1 MLTREVEVAGSRGTA
16 EENLSAEVLQEAA
29 ATFGILAA
37 TVRLHIVWLLARGE
51 RDVSSLAEDVGATVQ
66 VVSQHLAKLRLAGL
80 VQARRE
86 GRRQV
91 YLVNDPHLAAVVR
104 EMVAHLRGPSRGR
117 GTGRAGAGRG
127 VGS

>member
-1 MLTREVEVAGSRGTA
+1 VAGSAADFQGIG
-16 EENLSAEVLQEAA
+16 NYDPSPEVLQVAA

-37 TVRLHIVWLLARGE
+37 TVRLHIVWRLAHGE
-51 RDVSSLAEDVGATVQ
+51 CDVGTLADEVGTTVQ

-91 YLVNDPHLAAVVR
+91 YLIDDPHLVLVVR
-104 EMVAHLRGPSRGR
+104 EMIAHLRTPARPSGARRGIS
-117 GTGRAGAGRG
+117 A
-127 VGS
+127 

>member
-1 MLTREVEVAGSRGTA
+1 VAGKTA
-16 EENLSAEVLQEAA
+16 GARNRREEVSAETLQTAA

-37 TVRLHIVWLLARGE
+37 TVRLHIVWLLAGGE
-51 RDVSSLAEDVGATVQ
+51 RDVTSLAEEVGTTVQ

-91 YLVNDPHLAAVVR
+91 YLVNDPHLVSVVR
-104 EMVAHLRGPSRGR
+104 EVIAQLHRPAGR
-117 GTGRAGAGRG
+117 SGVRRG